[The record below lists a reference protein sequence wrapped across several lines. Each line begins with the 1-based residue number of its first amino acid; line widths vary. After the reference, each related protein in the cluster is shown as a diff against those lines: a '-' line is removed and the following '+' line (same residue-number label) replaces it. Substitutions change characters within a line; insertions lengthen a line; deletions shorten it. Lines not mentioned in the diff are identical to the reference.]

1 MLSFPLMS
9 SFIAN
14 RGEGTNRGQYMGL
27 MTFTFS
33 LSFVIGPLLGSFIL
47 DNYGAEVLWLSVI
60 IAGILTLPG
69 YLLIE
74 RMALKEQLSFNN
86 EQ

>member
-1 MLSFPLMS
+1 MS

-14 RGEGTNRGQYMGL
+14 RGEGAKRGQYMGL

-33 LSFVIGPLLGSFIL
+33 LSFVIGPLLGSYIL
-47 DNYGAEVLWLSVI
+47 FNFGAEVLWLLVAFGGLI
-60 IAGILTLPG
+60 VLPG
-69 YLLIE
+69 FMVIGK
-74 RMALKEQLSFNN
+74 MAIKGNVQLSMNN